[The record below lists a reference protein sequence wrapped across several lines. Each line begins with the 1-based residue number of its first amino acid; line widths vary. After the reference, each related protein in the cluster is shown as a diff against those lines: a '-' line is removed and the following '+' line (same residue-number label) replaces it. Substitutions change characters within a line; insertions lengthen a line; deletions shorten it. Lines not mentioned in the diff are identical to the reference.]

1 MVKLSS
7 FEMKRTRRGYTA
19 TRRQHEEMLDVEIIM
34 DEYDNLH
41 PDGKYVQAGK
51 PPRLKIREMYHYCK
65 KHGINPEDLTDEQR
79 EKFRY

>member
-1 MVKLSS
+1 MVKLSL

-41 PDGKYVQAGK
+41 PDGKYVHRK
-51 PPRLKIREMYHYCK
+51 TSSIENTRDVSL
-65 KHGINPEDLTDEQR
+65 L
-79 EKFRY
+79 